1 MASPIDPRELLIKS
15 KLYRTF
21 SLVFV
26 TVGIFVF
33 CFLYISNVNGRL
45 AEALRE
51 PVTILIFLI
60 PFLPAAVLTWIADRF
75 ERKYLQAV
83 SPQPKT

>member
-1 MASPIDPRELLIKS
+1 MAAPTDPRELLIKS

-26 TVGIFVF
+26 TIGIFLF
-33 CFLYISNVNGRL
+33 CFMYVSNVNGRL
-45 AEALRE
+45 MEALRD

-75 ERKYLQAV
+75 EKKYMQAV
-83 SPQPKT
+83 STK

>member
-1 MASPIDPRELLIKS
+1 MVSTENRLLLQKA

-33 CFLYISNVNGRL
+33 CFMYINNVDGRL
-45 AEALRE
+45 MQALRD
-51 PVTILIFLI
+51 PFTIGIFMI
-60 PFLPAAVLTWIADRF
+60 PFLPAAVLTFVADRF
-75 ERKYLQAV
+75 EKKYIEATKAK
-83 SPQPKT
+83 S

>member
-1 MASPIDPRELLIKS
+1 MSANETRQLLVKA

-26 TVGIFVF
+26 TIGIFMF
-33 CFLYISNVNGRL
+33 CFLYISQVEGRL
-45 AEALRE
+45 LEALRD
-51 PVTILIFLI
+51 PYTIMVFLI

-75 ERKYLQAV
+75 EKKYLAAV
-83 SPQPKT
+83 KKPH

>member
-1 MASPIDPRELLIKS
+1 MVSTENRLLLQKA

-33 CFLYISNVNGRL
+33 CFMYINNVDGRL
-45 AEALRE
+45 MQALRD
-51 PVTILIFLI
+51 PFTIGIFMI
-60 PFLPAAVLTWIADRF
+60 PFLPAAVLTYVADRF
-75 ERKYLQAV
+75 EKKYLEATKGK
-83 SPQPKT
+83 S